1 MSTSNGGLSLKA
13 LIDLKGGGQLRHGQ
27 RIEEEL
33 ALYSG
38 AGWLVRRDIGKLST
52 ELVDPLREST
62 NVDEYASE
70 CLVLPLRANMN
81 PLLLG
86 WSSDSKVGGM
96 CNGGDVSG
104 KCSDEWVG
112 LKACGWA

>member
-13 LIDLKGGGQLRHGQ
+13 LVDLKGGGQLKHDR
-27 RIEEEL
+27 RVEREL
-33 ALYSG
+33 TLYSG
-38 AGWLVRRDIGKLST
+38 AGWLVRRDIGKFSI

-62 NVDEYASE
+62 NVDEDASE

-86 WSSDSKVGGM
+86 WSSDSRLGGM
-96 CNGGDVSG
+96 CSGGDVRG

-112 LKACGWA
+112 LKV